1 MKLKLRATTITPL
14 MQIESTEKRPD
25 AKSGHDKNVTKIKTR
40 YVIEDDSLV
49 KIPIYTG
56 NGFRGL
62 LRRKMSEII
71 LEEATKKGIKIDT
84 TNYFMMVA
92 GGGANYQKQ
101 EFSVVQK
108 VKELNPVISIL
119 GTSLAVPG
127 KLIVTDLIP
136 DNYRDFLYTTKRR
149 NDEEINTDDKS
160 SEFGDF
166 ENTSSDV
173 GTSFKKCALIKERTF
188 TKKDDVIAQTK
199 YGRFLSSEDIRDWED
214 KMENEKIKD
223 KKEESDRLTIQ
234 SILNAEYIIPGT
246 KFTGYITLK
255 SEDLTDI
262 EYGLL
267 LKALANLTGEFLG
280 ASSSIGFGIMNYN
293 FFDNDKITD
302 KNRDGEEIIASLVED
317 NNLLQRKISITER
330 EHEQNCIAEFDKWL
344 ANLNED
350 NINISKL
357 MQSSSE
363 KKTEKAEKAE
373 KAKGKAKNKEE
384 KEKNIAEDEE

>member
-1 MKLKLRATTITPL
+1 MKLKVKAVAVTPL

-101 EFSVVQK
+101 EFSVLQK

-136 DNYRDFLYTTKRR
+136 DYKDFLYFGKSKKS
-149 NDEEINTDDKS
+149 EEEETDDNN
-160 SEFGDF
+160 EFADI
-166 ENTSSDV
+166 ESASNNLT
-173 GTSFKKCALIKERTF
+173 TTPIKKCALIKERTF
-188 TKKDDVIAQTK
+188 TKKDDILAQTK
-199 YGRFLSSEDIRDWED
+199 YGRFLSSEDIKKWED
-214 KMENEKIKD
+214 IIEEEKVKD
-223 KKEESDRLTIQ
+223 KEKDSDRLTIQ
-234 SILNAEYIIPGT
+234 SILNAEYIVPGA
-246 KFTGYITLK
+246 KFTGYITAK
-255 SEDLTDI
+255 DDLTNI

-267 LKALANLTGEFLG
+267 LRAIANLTEEFLG
-280 ASSSIGFGIMNYN
+280 AGSSMGFGIMNYN
-293 FFDNDKITD
+293 IYDNDKISD
-302 KNRDGEEIIASLVED
+302 KNRDGEEVVTSLVDSE
-317 NNLLQRKISITER
+317 NLLSRKLSITER
-330 EHEQNCIAEFDKWL
+330 EYELNCIAAFDKWL
-344 ANLNED
+344 NDITED
-350 NINISKL
+350 NIDIARL
-357 MQSSSE
+357 MKSSSE
-363 KKTEKAEKAE
+363 KKAQKTEKA
-373 KAKGKAKNKEE
+373 KAKKAKK
-384 KEKNIAEDEE
+384 DEEESEE

>member
-1 MKLKLRATTITPL
+1 MKLKVKAVAVTPL

-101 EFSVVQK
+101 EFSVLQK

-136 DNYRDFLYTTKRR
+136 DYKDFLYFGKSKKAKKKKR
-149 NDEEINTDDKS
+149 
-160 SEFGDF
+160 
-166 ENTSSDV
+166 
-173 GTSFKKCALIKERTF
+173 
-188 TKKDDVIAQTK
+188 
-199 YGRFLSSEDIRDWED
+199 
-214 KMENEKIKD
+214 
-223 KKEESDRLTIQ
+223 TITMNLPI
-234 SILNAEYIIPGT
+234 S
-246 KFTGYITLK
+246 
-255 SEDLTDI
+255 
-262 EYGLL
+262 
-267 LKALANLTGEFLG
+267 KAL
-280 ASSSIGFGIMNYN
+280 
-293 FFDNDKITD
+293 
-302 KNRDGEEIIASLVED
+302 RII
-317 NNLLQRKISITER
+317 
-330 EHEQNCIAEFDKWL
+330 
-344 ANLNED
+344 
-350 NINISKL
+350 
-357 MQSSSE
+357 
-363 KKTEKAEKAE
+363 
-373 KAKGKAKNKEE
+373 
-384 KEKNIAEDEE
+384 